1 MNIKSKC
8 SSFEKGNDENM
19 TLTAGKTQAMKNLM
33 SDEGIIAAL
42 AIDQRGALKKMMKA
56 LDFEPKAGDIER
68 FKELVSE
75 ELTPYASSILLD
87 PEYGLPASKVR
98 AENSGL
104 LIAYEKTGYDAT
116 VPGRLPDLLS
126 VWSAKRI
133 KEQGADAVKFL
144 LYYDVDEDKEIN
156 EQKHAFVERIGSEC
170 AAEEMPFY
178 LELLSYDANNADN
191 GSKEFAKVKPHKVI
205 EMMKEF
211 SKPRYQ
217 VDVLK
222 VEVPINMKYVEGFA
236 KGEVV
241 YTKEEAAKY
250 FKEQSE
256 ATNLPFIFLSAGVSA
271 SLFQD
276 TLRFAHD
283 AGSTFNGVLCGRA
296 TWADG
301 VKPFV
306 SGDEAQVRD
315 WLQTLGRK
323 NIEELNEVLKVTA
336 TPVKL

>member
-1 MNIKSKC
+1 
-8 SSFEKGNDENM
+8 M
-19 TLTAGKTQAMKNLM
+19 TLTAGKTKAMKNLM
-33 SDEGIIAAL
+33 SEDGIIAAL

-222 VEVPINMKYVEGFA
+222 VEVPVNMKYVEGFA
-236 KGEVV
+236 EGEVV

-256 ATNLPFIFLSAGVSA
+256 ATNLPFIFLSAGVST

-306 SGDEAQVRD
+306 TGDEAQVRD
-315 WLQTLGRK
+315 WLQTQGRK

>member
-1 MNIKSKC
+1 MNTR
-8 SSFEKGNDENM
+8 SSRTIFEKGNDEKM
-19 TLTAGKTQAMKNLM
+19 TLTAGKTQAMRNLM

-98 AENSGL
+98 AANSGL

-126 VWSAKRI
+126 IWSAKRI

-144 LYYDVDEDKEIN
+144 LYYDVDEGKEIN

-170 AAEEMPFY
+170 AAEDIPFY

-222 VEVPINMKYVEGFA
+222 VEVPVNMKFVEGFA
-236 KGEVV
+236 EGEVV
-241 YTKEEAAKY
+241 YSKEEAAKY

-256 ATNLPFIFLSAGVSA
+256 ATDLPFIFLSAGVSA
-271 SLFQD
+271 TLFQD
-276 TLRFAHD
+276 TLRFAHE

-296 TWADG
+296 TWANG

-306 SGDEAQVRD
+306 TGDEKQVRE
-315 WLQTLGRK
+315 WLQTQGRK
-323 NIEELNEVLKVTA
+323 NIEDLNEVLKVTA

>member
-1 MNIKSKC
+1 MNTR
-8 SSFEKGNDENM
+8 SSHTIFEKGNDEKM
-19 TLTAGKTQAMKNLM
+19 TLTAGKTQAMRNLM

-98 AENSGL
+98 AANSGL

-126 VWSAKRI
+126 IWSAKRI

-144 LYYDVDEDKEIN
+144 LYYDVDEGKEIN

-170 AAEEMPFY
+170 AAEDIPFY
-178 LELLSYDANNADN
+178 LELLSYDANNVDN

-222 VEVPINMKYVEGFA
+222 VEVPVNMKFVEGFA
-236 KGEVV
+236 EGEVV
-241 YTKEEAAKY
+241 YSKEEAAKY

-256 ATNLPFIFLSAGVSA
+256 ATDLPFIFLSAGVSA
-271 SLFQD
+271 TLFQD
-276 TLRFAHD
+276 TLRFAHE

-296 TWADG
+296 TWANG

-306 SGDEAQVRD
+306 TGDEKQVRE
-315 WLQTLGRK
+315 WLQTQGRK
-323 NIEELNEVLKVTA
+323 NIEDLNEVLKETA

>member
-1 MNIKSKC
+1 
-8 SSFEKGNDENM
+8 M

-33 SDEGIIAAL
+33 SEEGIIAAL

-144 LYYDVDEDKEIN
+144 LYYDVDEDQEIN

-222 VEVPINMKYVEGFA
+222 VEVPVNMKYVESFA

-276 TLRFAHD
+276 TLRFAHE

-306 SGDEAQVRD
+306 TGDEAQVRA
-315 WLQTLGRK
+315 WLQTQGRK

>member
-1 MNIKSKC
+1 
-8 SSFEKGNDENM
+8 M
-19 TLTAGKTQAMKNLM
+19 TLTAGKTKAMKNLM
-33 SDEGIIAAL
+33 SEDGIIAAL

-222 VEVPINMKYVEGFA
+222 VEVPVNMKYVEGFA

-296 TWADG
+296 TWAEG
-301 VKPFV
+301 VQPFV
-306 SGDEAQVRD
+306 TGDEAQVRD
-315 WLQTLGRK
+315 WLQTQGRK

-336 TPVKL
+336 TPVKLS

>member
-1 MNIKSKC
+1 
-8 SSFEKGNDENM
+8 M
-19 TLTAGKTQAMKNLM
+19 TLTAGKTKAMKNLM
-33 SDEGIIAAL
+33 SEDGIIAAL

-222 VEVPINMKYVEGFA
+222 VEVPVNMKYVEGFA
-236 KGEVV
+236 EGEVV

-271 SLFQD
+271 SLFKD

-306 SGDEAQVRD
+306 TGDEAQVRD
-315 WLQTLGRK
+315 WLQTQGRN

>member
-222 VEVPINMKYVEGFA
+222 VEVPVNMKYVEGFA

>member
-1 MNIKSKC
+1 
-8 SSFEKGNDENM
+8 M

-33 SDEGIIAAL
+33 SEEGVIAAL
-42 AIDQRGALKKMMKA
+42 AIDQRGALKKMMRA

-222 VEVPINMKYVEGFA
+222 VEVPVNMKYVEGFA

-306 SGDEAQVRD
+306 TGDEAQVRD
-315 WLQTLGRK
+315 WLQTQGRK

>member
-1 MNIKSKC
+1 
-8 SSFEKGNDENM
+8 M
-19 TLTAGKTQAMKNLM
+19 TLTAGKTKAMKNLM
-33 SDEGIIAAL
+33 SEDGIIAAL

-222 VEVPINMKYVEGFA
+222 VEVPVNMKYVEGFA

-306 SGDEAQVRD
+306 TGDEAQVRD
-315 WLQTLGRK
+315 WLQTQGRK

-336 TPVKL
+336 TPVKCKRPITRCIASI

>member
-1 MNIKSKC
+1 
-8 SSFEKGNDENM
+8 M
-19 TLTAGKTQAMKNLM
+19 TLTAGKTKAMKNLM
-33 SDEGIIAAL
+33 SEDGIIAAL

-170 AAEEMPFY
+170 TAEEMPFY

-222 VEVPINMKYVEGFA
+222 VEVPVNMKYVEGFA
-236 KGEVV
+236 EGEVV

-306 SGDEAQVRD
+306 TGGEAQVRD
-315 WLQTLGRK
+315 WLQTQGRK

>member
-1 MNIKSKC
+1 
-8 SSFEKGNDENM
+8 M
-19 TLTAGKTQAMKNLM
+19 TLTAGKTKAMKNLM
-33 SDEGIIAAL
+33 SEDGIIAAL

-222 VEVPINMKYVEGFA
+222 VEVPVNMKYVEGFA
-236 KGEVV
+236 EGEVV

-283 AGSTFNGVLCGRA
+283 EGSTFNGVLCGRA

-306 SGDEAQVRD
+306 TGDEAQVRD
-315 WLQTLGRK
+315 WLQTQGRN

>member
-1 MNIKSKC
+1 
-8 SSFEKGNDENM
+8 M
-19 TLTAGKTQAMKNLM
+19 TLTAGKTKAMKNLM
-33 SDEGIIAAL
+33 SEDGVIAAL

-222 VEVPINMKYVEGFA
+222 VEVPVNMKYVEGFA

-306 SGDEAQVRD
+306 TGDEAQVRD
-315 WLQTLGRK
+315 WLQTQGRK

>member
-1 MNIKSKC
+1 
-8 SSFEKGNDENM
+8 M
-19 TLTAGKTQAMKNLM
+19 TLTAGKTKAMKNLM
-33 SDEGIIAAL
+33 SEDGIIAAL

-222 VEVPINMKYVEGFA
+222 VEVPVNMKYVEGFA

-315 WLQTLGRK
+315 WLQTQGRK